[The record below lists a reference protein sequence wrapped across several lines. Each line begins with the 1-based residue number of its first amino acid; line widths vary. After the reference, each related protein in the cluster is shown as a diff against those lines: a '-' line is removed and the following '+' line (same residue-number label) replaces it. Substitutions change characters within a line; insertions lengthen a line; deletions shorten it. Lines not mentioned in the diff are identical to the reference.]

1 MMTDHDDI
9 PPAQAAQ
16 IEKRIG
22 QTFGFVRDMI
32 DDPRA
37 LEEIPDG
44 SRLAF
49 RDVVIQQTRV
59 RLTAYPANDQTGT
72 WIARVTGPA
81 PLAAAGRS
89 RRPPIESGGMAG
101 KWGSSPT
108 SPERGETAAAALDAL
123 EAKLRDADYP
133 EWMQRHAVGG

>member
-1 MMTDHDDI
+1 MTDHDDI
-9 PPAQAAQ
+9 TPAQAAQ

-22 QTFGFVRDMI
+22 QTFNFVRDMI
-32 DDPRA
+32 DDPRT

-59 RLTAYPANDQTGT
+59 RLTAYPANDQTGY

-81 PLAAAGRS
+81 PLAAEGRNW
-89 RRPPIESGGMAG
+89 RPPLERQDMAS
-101 KWGSSPT
+101 KRGSPPT

-123 EAKLRDADYP
+123 EAKLRVADYP
-133 EWMQRHAVGG
+133 GWIPQRAVGG

>member
-1 MMTDHDDI
+1 MNDDDMT
-9 PPAQAAQ
+9 PAQVAQ
-16 IEKRIG
+16 IDKRIA
-22 QTFGFVRDMI
+22 QAFDFMRDVI
-32 DDPRA
+32 DDPRT

-59 RLTAYPANDQTGT
+59 RLTAYAAKDSPGY

-81 PLAAAGRS
+81 LLAAEGRS
-89 RRPPIESGGMAG
+89 WRPPIETRGMAG
-101 KWGSSPT
+101 KWGRPPT

-123 EAKLRDADYP
+123 EAKLRNADRP
-133 EWMQRHAVGG
+133 GWMPRRAVGG